1 MSKYTT
7 EAIFKDY
14 STLGVHYRDLQAR
27 VHGQET
33 RNLTLHEAQ
42 PSAVLNF
49 EFLVRERV
57 LVNPIYNARTKSA
70 ENVLI
75 FNLSKR

>member
-1 MSKYTT
+1 M
-7 EAIFKDY
+7 
-14 STLGVHYRDLQAR
+14 HYRDLQAR
-27 VHGQET
+27 VHEQET

-42 PSAVLNF
+42 PNAVLNF

-57 LVNPIYNARTKSA
+57 LVNPIMHDQNA